1 MSDRSSFEYSLPH
14 GRLDGMCPT
23 PDQRRQT
30 FRAETLRELLDKR
43 GNRCQS
49 CGVENAALELAHIV
63 PIAEAGGIGL
73 DNVALLC
80 RNCHYLLDS
89 FRPSGLEFERFL
101 SNILVGNHEYG
112 DVVAES
118 PLRSSE
124 GILLRA
130 DFVAARQREGKR
142 ERVLIEAKAWS
153 SVGGAQV
160 QAAIEQ
166 IERYRRVGMFDAA
179 ALVFPGRVGED
190 GKAALEAADIE
201 VWDLDHV
208 AAAFAKEIAAQ
219 PPSGFKL
226 LYSLVAHSGGR
237 SQSDA
242 LIARLKA
249 CKPGTED
256 WVTYQRVVAD
266 VFEFLFVPPLTHH
279 YWESSDARGANRRDI
294 ILSNYAADGFW
305 KFLRE
310 TYQAYHIVVDA
321 KNRKNKTSKSE
332 ALQVANYLKPHGT
345 GKFGIIATRSDAS
358 PACRH
363 TIAEQWTL
371 YGKMIVLLK
380 DDDIETMLLSA
391 GSGGKP
397 EDVIGQKIE
406 KFRLSM

>member
-1 MSDRSSFEYSLPH
+1 M
-14 GRLDGMCPT
+14 
-23 PDQRRQT
+23 
-30 FRAETLRELLDKR
+30 
-43 GNRCQS
+43 
-49 CGVENAALELAHIV
+49 
-63 PIAEAGGIGL
+63 PIADGGGIGL

-89 FRPSGLEFERFL
+89 FRPSELEFVRFL
-101 SNILVGNHEYG
+101 SNILVGSDDYG

-118 PLRSSE
+118 PLRSGE
-124 GILLRA
+124 GIILRPDLTA
-130 DFVAARQREGKR
+130 TRRQNGKR
-142 ERVLIEAKAWS
+142 ERVVIEAKAWS
-153 SVGGAQV
+153 SAGGAQV
-160 QAAIEQ
+160 QAAIAQ
-166 IERYRRVGMFDAA
+166 VERYRRVGMFDAK

-190 GKAALEAADIE
+190 GKAALDAADIE
-201 VWDLDHV
+201 VWDLDYV
-208 AAAFAKEIAAQ
+208 ATAFAKEIAAQ

-237 SQSDA
+237 SESDG
-242 LIARLKA
+242 LIGRLKA

-256 WVTYQRVVAD
+256 WVTYQKVVAD
-266 VFEFLFVPPLTHH
+266 VFEFLFVPPLTSHR
-279 YWESSDARGANRRDI
+279 WESSDGLGANRRDI
-294 ILSNYAADGFW
+294 ILSNYAPDGFW

-321 KNRKNKTSKSE
+321 KNRKNRTSKSE

-345 GKFGIIATRSDAS
+345 GKFAIIATRSDES

-380 DDDIETMLLSA
+380 DDDIEAMLLAA